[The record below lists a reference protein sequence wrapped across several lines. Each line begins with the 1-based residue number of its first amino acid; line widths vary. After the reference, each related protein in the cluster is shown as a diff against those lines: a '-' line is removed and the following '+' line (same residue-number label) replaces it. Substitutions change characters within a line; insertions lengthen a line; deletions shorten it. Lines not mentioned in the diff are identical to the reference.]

1 MKLAMSLIGDTTVV
15 GMLKIKGVSKQF
27 NSLTV
32 LKDVSF
38 NLRKGEVVGLC
49 GPNGSGKSTLLKI
62 ISGFEKPSCGKII
75 LNERDITKTPVEER
89 VELGLSFA
97 FQMPRPFLK
106 MTVFENLLTGC
117 MLRYEKKEAMLK
129 AEELL
134 ELFGLEKLAGRKAMN
149 LSQGELKLLE
159 LCRSLSTEPDFI
171 LLDEPFAALDRENTK
186 NVRKK
191 LKMMKKM
198 GVGMLITAHKTR
210 ILEKLA
216 DETYW
221 IELGKIKR
229 IERVEG

>member
-1 MKLAMSLIGDTTVV
+1 
-15 GMLKIKGVSKQF
+15 MLKIKSVSKQF
-27 NSLTV
+27 NSFTV

-38 NLRKGEVVGLC
+38 NLEKGEVVGLC
-49 GPNGSGKSTLLKI
+49 GPNGSGKSTLLRI

-75 LNERDITKTPVEER
+75 LNERDITKAPVEKR

-97 FQMPRPFLK
+97 FQMPRPFLR
-106 MTVFENLLTGC
+106 MTVFENILTGC
-117 MLRYEKKEAMLK
+117 MLRCEKEEAMLK

-134 ELFGLEKLAGRKAMN
+134 KLFGLEKLADEKAIN

-191 LKMMKKM
+191 LKMMKEI
-198 GVGMLITAHKTR
+198 GAGMLITAHKTR

-221 IELGKIKR
+221 IELGKVRR
-229 IERVEG
+229 IEETKNQGDSS